1 MGEIYKEMN
10 LDGGSTYVPKTIAQ
24 VLTDVSM
31 VDDLAKKASML
42 GFHIHEMEKEISK
55 IEYFKRELPQ
65 CMHFLEDGQLYPFDW
80 DFFYFYILK
89 SMGFWR
95 MHKELIF
102 IYCDDLLGIEILKK
116 EMLRWKGQEKG
127 PVMVEFLQSK
137 GNLEAF
143 GGVNEPF
150 DISEKKSWM
159 SSVHLWSTPV
169 HYEEDDFDTRN
180 QDSVFHQESVK
191 PLLLLSSM

>member
-1 MGEIYKEMN
+1 
-10 LDGGSTYVPKTIAQ
+10 
-24 VLTDVSM
+24 
-31 VDDLAKKASML
+31 
-42 GFHIHEMEKEISK
+42 
-55 IEYFKRELPQ
+55 
-65 CMHFLEDGQLYPFDW
+65 
-80 DFFYFYILK
+80 
-89 SMGFWR
+89 MGFWR

-180 QDSVFHQESVK
+180 QDSVFHQESVN